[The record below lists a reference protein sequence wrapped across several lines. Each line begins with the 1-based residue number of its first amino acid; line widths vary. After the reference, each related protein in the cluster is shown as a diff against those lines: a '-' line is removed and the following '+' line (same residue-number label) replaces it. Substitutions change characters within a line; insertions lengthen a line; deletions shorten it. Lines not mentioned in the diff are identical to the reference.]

1 MALIGP
7 TGSGKSTIINLIPR
21 FYDPDEG
28 TVLVDGIDVRKLQLE
43 GLRRSIGIVLRRTLS
58 LQRDRLPETLP
69 MPPDAAMAEIV
80 ARPRRPAPNTFIE
93 TFPEGYET
101 GENGERGVTLS
112 GGQKQRIAIARAL
125 VCDPASSSLMTRPAA
140 STPRPSI

>member
-1 MALIGP
+1 M
-7 TGSGKSTIINLIPR
+7 
-21 FYDPDEG
+21 
-28 TVLVDGIDVRKLQLE
+28 
-43 GLRRSIGIVLRRTLS
+43 RRSIGIVLQDPFLFNATIAENIAYGR
-58 LQRDRLPETLP
+58 
-69 MPPDAAMAEIV
+69 PDAAMAEMWR
-80 ARPRRPAPNTFIE
+80 RPRRPAHTFIE

-101 GENGERGVTLS
+101 EVGERGVTLS